1 MHATTSTKT
10 LPALEMRGVA
20 VNSMRDVSV
29 VTVEEV
35 NWSVA
40 AGEFWVIGGL
50 QGSGKRDLLMLGG
63 GMAAPAAGEYFF
75 SGHAMPIFEG
85 EHAAERLR
93 VGYVFDGGQL
103 LNHLTVAE
111 NIALPLRYHKNL
123 ADADTETAVRR
134 MLELTE
140 LVTFADSTPGAITRA
155 WRKRVG
161 LARALMLQPD
171 VLLLDNPL
179 SGLDARQ
186 GGWWLNFLDGL
197 AQGGELTGGK
207 PMTLIVTAED
217 FRPWR
222 NCARQF
228 AVLKDRRFTVLGNV
242 EQLEA
247 ASAELVQEL
256 SAAPQS
262 V

>member
-1 MHATTSTKT
+1 MNATTPTKI

-20 VNSMRDVSV
+20 VNSMSDASA

-35 NWSVA
+35 NWAAA
-40 AGEFWVIGGL
+40 AGDFWVIGGL
-50 QGSGKRDLLMLGG
+50 QGSGKRDLLMLAG

-75 SGHAMPIFEG
+75 HGCEMPIFEG
-85 EHAAERLR
+85 EHLAERLR
-93 VGYVFDGGQL
+93 SGYVFDGGQL
-103 LNHLTVAE
+103 FNQLTVSE

-123 ADADTETAVRR
+123 ADTDTATAVRR

-140 LVTFADSTPGAITRA
+140 LAAWADSTPGAITRTL
-155 WRKRVG
+155 RKRVG
-161 LARALMLQPD
+161 LARALILQPD

-186 GGWWLNFLDGL
+186 GGWWLNFLCGL
-197 AQGGELTGGK
+197 SQGSELTGGK

-217 FRPWR
+217 FRPWQKV
-222 NCARQF
+222 ARQF
-228 AVLKDRRFTVLGNV
+228 AVLKDKRFTILNNS

-247 ASAELVQEL
+247 ASDELVREL
-256 SAAPQS
+256 SATPQS

>member
-1 MHATTSTKT
+1 MNATTSTNNLT
-10 LPALEMRGVA
+10 ALEMCGVV
-20 VNSMRDVSV
+20 VNSMREAGA

-40 AGEFWVIGGL
+40 AGDFWVIGGL
-50 QGSGKRDLLMLGG
+50 QGSGKRDLLMLAG
-63 GMAAPAAGEYFF
+63 GMAAPAAGGYYFY
-75 SGHAMPIFEG
+75 GREMPLFED
-85 EHAAERLR
+85 EHLAERLR
-93 VGYVFDGGQL
+93 IGYVFDGGQL
-103 LNHLTVAE
+103 FNQLTVAE

-123 ADADTETAVRR
+123 TDAETETAVRR

-140 LVTFADSTPGAITRA
+140 LTDWADSTPGAITRP
-155 WRKRVG
+155 WRKRAG

-186 GGWWLNFLDGL
+186 GGWWLNFLGGL
-197 AQGGELTGGK
+197 SQGTGLTGGK

-222 NCARQF
+222 KVARQF
-228 AVLKDRRFTVLGNV
+228 AVLKDKRLTVLGNA

-247 ASAELVQEL
+247 ASNELVREL

-262 V
+262 A